1 MNNQF
6 IKEKNEVLNRIKD
19 IEDIENN
26 NVKTFPK
33 LSQLQTK
40 YEKLSE
46 EIKRAQG
53 KKSSKAL
60 ISEQKKMEKIKKA
73 IEVEKKALLETKHQ
87 IILSDLNKILPS
99 ILGEDTRKMELQEIS
114 TKIGDIINHLDN
126 NNGKNTE
133 IDISWLEDVRRYLK
147 KSENR
152 TNYNKPQ
159 NAASIENEEQLNS
172 NLLSSEEIVDV
183 FIKEINN
190 QASDDEIKKAN
201 ESLKNFLLSKKVTN
215 KNIAEE
221 LNKEFLSIIDKKAPK
236 IQKDAVRDAIY
247 SYAKNLSSKEQMN
260 SENHLDNLS
269 EKEKQE
275 LANIDKLIGVNKK
288 IEEEKNKKTVEI
300 IPESDRP
307 RTRGTFET
315 DKEYEEYLQK
325 FYEAKYAG
333 RYRLNGPTAE
343 PILGLPDKEK
353 DRNSKNS
360 ISSTDDDERLRLTD
374 KNRDRETADP
384 ALEPKKPTEDDDK
397 KLPIPPNN
405 QEEHFEENK
414 KFQTAVE
421 IYASITDNVYDEN
434 GELKEFVGARK
445 KDVRHVKYANIK
457 VLDSFKNKLKNGNYI
472 YNLMGVIPATL
483 SIPLNTALKIYG
495 KIGYGKKTRRRIEIM
510 EERVNA
516 LTNEQ
521 VEIILREQTAGQKI
535 DLNFPNVVEVLMERR
550 IKKYQQDKLQEV
562 NTKIDNIASDLFDR
576 KIQIDEIDKVLANE
590 SLSIEKRSKLEEQR
604 EKLISGCKEKTTKI
618 FTEKE
623 RASQLVSHGF
633 IEDNKP
639 KFTKMGLLGKRFAN
653 GEREIKNEKDVEFNN
668 KLGELDNNLR
678 YSKTDE
684 EALNAFIDNEV
695 FFAEN
700 SKQEKSLFGRRD
712 TGNLKTDN
720 RFFVKE
726 QDYRDDPLV
735 GDIIRSVAIAS
746 SIYGVVT
753 GINAINETE
762 KIRNAH
768 NAEIQNINMKNQN
781 TIDKVHKESQNIL
794 NQSQKFLDGA
804 ETTSLINSSG
814 LGEFVHNLAERVE
827 RTKGVKFGSLDHQAH
842 QIYTQQMK
850 DFDNLIKQVGTNLS
864 SGNLSRVQALQQFG
878 TFNQDVINRIS
889 NMCNQ
894 YKSFMQTYANNT
906 SNFGFSGSLD
916 AINNL
921 SNPKNIK
928 EMFDGM
934 GQALTSAEAL
944 ENLQAA
950 MENPIGKLPNN
961 IGAQIAAALSTAGLV
976 YYTSQKVRNNYDKGK
991 YGGKAQ
997 DKLQEYIATKKALSE
1012 NKIKSEIEEIE
1023 EEEER
1028 KHGR

>member
-6 IKEKNEVLNRIKD
+6 NNEKNEVLNKIKE
-19 IEDIENN
+19 IKDIENN
-26 NVKTFPK
+26 NVKNFTK
-33 LSQLQTK
+33 LSQLQST

-46 EIKRAQG
+46 RIKKAQG

-60 ISEQKKMEKIKKA
+60 ISEQKEMEKIKKA

-99 ILGEDTRKMELQEIS
+99 ILGEDTEKMELQEII
-114 TKIGDIINHLDN
+114 KRIINVIKENHPDN

-236 IQKDAVRDAIY
+236 IQKNAVRDAIY
-247 SYAKNLSSKEQMN
+247 SYAKTLSSKEQMN

-405 QEEHFEENK
+405 QEEHFEEKNTPVPPVPPNQEEHFEENK

-445 KDVRHVKYANIK
+445 K
-457 VLDSFKNKLKNGNYI
+457 
-472 YNLMGVIPATL
+472 M
-483 SIPLNTALKIYG
+483 
-495 KIGYGKKTRRRIEIM
+495 
-510 EERVNA
+510 
-516 LTNEQ
+516 
-521 VEIILREQTAGQKI
+521 
-535 DLNFPNVVEVLMERR
+535 
-550 IKKYQQDKLQEV
+550 
-562 NTKIDNIASDLFDR
+562 SD
-576 KIQIDEIDKVLANE
+576 
-590 SLSIEKRSKLEEQR
+590 
-604 EKLISGCKEKTTKI
+604 
-618 FTEKE
+618 
-623 RASQLVSHGF
+623 
-633 IEDNKP
+633 
-639 KFTKMGLLGKRFAN
+639 M
-653 GEREIKNEKDVEFNN
+653 
-668 KLGELDNNLR
+668 
-678 YSKTDE
+678 
-684 EALNAFIDNEV
+684 
-695 FFAEN
+695 
-700 SKQEKSLFGRRD
+700 
-712 TGNLKTDN
+712 
-720 RFFVKE
+720 
-726 QDYRDDPLV
+726 
-735 GDIIRSVAIAS
+735 
-746 SIYGVVT
+746 
-753 GINAINETE
+753 
-762 KIRNAH
+762 
-768 NAEIQNINMKNQN
+768 
-781 TIDKVHKESQNIL
+781 
-794 NQSQKFLDGA
+794 
-804 ETTSLINSSG
+804 
-814 LGEFVHNLAERVE
+814 
-827 RTKGVKFGSLDHQAH
+827 
-842 QIYTQQMK
+842 
-850 DFDNLIKQVGTNLS
+850 
-864 SGNLSRVQALQQFG
+864 
-878 TFNQDVINRIS
+878 
-889 NMCNQ
+889 
-894 YKSFMQTYANNT
+894 
-906 SNFGFSGSLD
+906 
-916 AINNL
+916 
-921 SNPKNIK
+921 
-928 EMFDGM
+928 
-934 GQALTSAEAL
+934 
-944 ENLQAA
+944 
-950 MENPIGKLPNN
+950 
-961 IGAQIAAALSTAGLV
+961 
-976 YYTSQKVRNNYDKGK
+976 
-991 YGGKAQ
+991 
-997 DKLQEYIATKKALSE
+997 
-1012 NKIKSEIEEIE
+1012 
-1023 EEEER
+1023 
-1028 KHGR
+1028 